1 MAVELFFILF
11 FGLGRLLHPENKI
24 KKAGTNS
31 PTPHF
36 SCGGTP
42 KLCIFAFYIIF
53 MIEIGKYNRLTILR
67 DTKVGLFLGN
77 PNADA
82 DGNDGILLPNKYV
95 PEVFEIGDELSV
107 FVYLDH
113 EERPVATT
121 LEPYILL
128 NEFALLRVNYVNQI
142 GAFLDWG
149 MEKDI
154 LVPFKEQAR
163 PMEKGKRYLVYLYI
177 DEKTNRLVA
186 SSKTNQFLKNDNID
200 VWAGDEVDLIVSH
213 ITDLGINVIIN
224 EQYKGL
230 LYKDEVYDDAIR
242 TGDRLRGFIKSI
254 RPDNK
259 IDVVLQK
266 PGYEGVEPN
275 AEKILNELR
284 ASRGFLRLNDNSHP
298 EDIKTV
304 LKMSKKTF
312 KKAIGAL
319 YREKLIEIKEDGIYL
334 IIAADK

>member
-1 MAVELFFILF
+1 M
-11 FGLGRLLHPENKI
+11 I
-24 KKAGTNS
+24 K
-31 PTPHF
+31 
-36 SCGGTP
+36 
-42 KLCIFAFYIIF
+42 L
-53 MIEIGKYNRLTILR
+53 GKYNALKILR
-67 DTKVGLFLGN
+67 DTQVGLFLGD
-77 PNADA
+77 PEKDPE
-82 DGNDGILLPNKYV
+82 GIHDVLLPNKYV
-95 PEVFEIGDELSV
+95 PKVFDIGEELIV

-113 EERPVATT
+113 EQRPVATT

-128 NEFALLRVNYVNQI
+128 NEFALLRVNYVNQV
-142 GAFLDWG
+142 GAFMDWG

-163 PMEKGKRYLVYLYI
+163 PMEKGKRYLVYLYM

-186 SSKTNQFLKNDNID
+186 SSKTNQFLKND
-200 VWAGDEVDLIVSH
+200 VLTVEKGEEVDLIVSH
-213 ITDLGINVIIN
+213 ITELGINVIIN
-224 EQYKGL
+224 ERHKGL

-242 TGDRLRGFIKSI
+242 TGDRMRGYIKNI

-259 IDVVLQK
+259 IDVSLQIQ
-266 PGYEGVEPN
+266 GYENVEPN
-275 AEKILNELR
+275 AEKILDELR

-319 YREKLIEIKEDGIYL
+319 YREKRIEIKDDGIYL
-334 IIAADK
+334 IEQQNG

>member
-1 MAVELFFILF
+1 MI
-11 FGLGRLLHPENKI
+11 KI
-24 KKAGTNS
+24 GQ
-31 PTPHF
+31 
-36 SCGGTP
+36 
-42 KLCIFAFYIIF
+42 
-53 MIEIGKYNRLTILR
+53 YNTLTILR

-77 PNADA
+77 
-82 DGNDGILLPNKYV
+82 GNEAEDILLPNKYV
-95 PEVFEIGDELSV
+95 PQDFKIGDEIAV

-142 GAFLDWG
+142 GAFMDWG

-163 PMEKGKRYLVYLYI
+163 PMEKGKRYLVYLYM

-186 SSKTNQFLKNDNID
+186 SSKTNQFLSNENLTVNKFE
-200 VWAGDEVDLIVSH
+200 EVDLIVSH
-213 ITDLGINVIIN
+213 ITEVGINVIIN
-224 EQYKGL
+224 EQHKGL
-230 LYKDEVYDDAIR
+230 LYKDEVYDDSIR
-242 TGDRLRGFIKSI
+242 TGDRMRGYIKNI

-259 IDVVLQK
+259 IDVSLQIL
-266 PGYEGVEPN
+266 GYENVEPN
-275 AEKILNELR
+275 AEKILDELR

-319 YREKLIEIKEDGIYL
+319 YKEKRIDIKDDGIYL
-334 IIAADK
+334 L

>member
-1 MAVELFFILF
+1 M
-11 FGLGRLLHPENKI
+11 I
-24 KKAGTNS
+24 K
-31 PTPHF
+31 
-36 SCGGTP
+36 
-42 KLCIFAFYIIF
+42 
-53 MIEIGKYNRLTILR
+53 IGKYNALKILR
-67 DTKVGLFLGN
+67 DTKVGLFLGD
-77 PNADA
+77 PEKDPEGVH
-82 DGNDGILLPNKYV
+82 DVLLPNKYV
-95 PEVFEIGDELSV
+95 PKVFEIGEELVV

-113 EERPVATT
+113 EQRPVATT

-128 NEFALLRVNYVNQI
+128 NEFALLRVNYINQV
-142 GAFLDWG
+142 GAFMDWG

-163 PMEKGKRYLVYLYI
+163 PMEKGKRYLVYLYM

-186 SSKTNQFLKNDNID
+186 SSKTNQFLSNENLTVEK
-200 VWAGDEVDLIVSH
+200 GEEVDLIVSH
-213 ITDLGINVIIN
+213 ITEIGINVIIN
-224 EQYKGL
+224 EQHKGL

-242 TGDRLRGFIKSI
+242 TGDRMRGYIKNI

-259 IDVVLQK
+259 IDVSLQIQ
-266 PGYEGVEPN
+266 GYENVEPN

-284 ASRGFLRLNDNSHP
+284 ASRGFLRLNDSSHP

-319 YREKLIEIKEDGIYL
+319 YKEKLIEIKEDGIYL
-334 IIAADK
+334 IES

>member
-1 MAVELFFILF
+1 MIRVDFTIFNFVPLQL
-11 FGLGRLLHPENKI
+11 RKCNK
-24 KKAGTNS
+24 
-31 PTPHF
+31 
-36 SCGGTP
+36 
-42 KLCIFAFYIIF
+42 
-53 MIEIGKYNRLTILR
+53 MIEIGKYNTLTILR
-67 DTKVGLFLGN
+67 DTKVGLFLGS
-77 PNADA
+77 PETDP
-82 DGNDGILLPNKYV
+82 DGIHDILLPNKYV
-95 PEVFEIGDELSV
+95 PNEFEIGEELIV

-128 NEFALLRVNYVNQI
+128 NEFALLRVNYTNQI
-142 GAFLDWG
+142 GAFMDWG

-163 PMEKGKRYLVYLYI
+163 PMEKGKRYLVYLYM

-186 SSKTNQFLKNDNID
+186 SSKTNQFIKNEELT
-200 VWAGDEVDLIVSH
+200 VEKGEEVDLIVSH
-213 ITDLGINVIIN
+213 ITEIGINVIIN
-224 EQYKGL
+224 ERHKGL

-242 TGDRLRGFIKSI
+242 TGDRMRGYIKNI

-259 IDVVLQK
+259 IDVALQIQ
-266 PGYEGVEPN
+266 GYQSIEPN
-275 AEKILNELR
+275 ADIILDELR
-284 ASRGFLRLNDNSHP
+284 ASRGFLRLTDNSHP

-334 IIAADK
+334 IQ